1 MKIGQRLAL
10 RFTLVSALLTG
21 TILIFIFVVTRR
33 YVHEDFVERLIK
45 QSSLEVLHFATPHV
59 KDVISQGSFLLINPM
74 TSIYAE
80 NGQLL
85 YESGH
90 YPGHSRWIKNVRGD
104 EVFRM
109 EEGSYTTIGRKYTVG
124 GKTYLVFISDN
135 DLPGQHELDIFMKAI
150 FFGWLVSI
158 GLSYIAGL
166 YFSGNA
172 LKPVKLVVSEV
183 TQITKDNLSYRLTTK
198 ASTIKPDEIE
208 ELVITFNALL
218 DRIEHAFVAQKRF
231 VQHASHEIKT
241 PLTAIMGEAEL
252 ALVKDRTPEEYR
264 RTLLVVV
271 SETERLVNITQGLL
285 TLARFEEGYYSTEL
299 ENVNLIEIIENA
311 EQAFKLR
318 YPERKLVTVS
328 AGEGFFLRGN
338 AQLLQIALYNLID
351 NAFKY
356 SNAEVE
362 LIISKTQSDFII
374 SISDKGIGIP
384 DSDLPKIKSPMFRGA
399 NVKSIPG
406 AGLGLSLVHR
416 IIEFHKGGV
425 EIRSKLNKGTT
436 SQIHIPRSTDN
447 PLN

>member
-21 TILIFIFVVTRR
+21 TILIFIFVVTRG
-33 YVHEDFVERLIK
+33 YAHEDFIERLIK
-45 QSSLEVLHFATPHV
+45 QSSLEVLHFAAPHV
-59 KDVISQGSFLLINPM
+59 KDVIPPGSFLLINPL

-80 NGQLL
+80 DGQLL

-90 YPGHSRWIKNVRGD
+90 YPGHSRWIKDIRSD
-104 EVFRM
+104 EVFRK
-109 EEGSYTTIGRKYTVG
+109 EEGNYTTIGKKYTVG
-124 GKTYLVFISDN
+124 GKTFLVFVSDN

-158 GLSYIAGL
+158 ALSYVAGM
-166 YFSGNA
+166 YFAGNA

-183 TQITKDNLSYRLTTK
+183 NHITKDNLGYRLTTK
-198 ASTIKPDEIE
+198 ADTIKPDEIE

-218 DRIEHAFVAQKRF
+218 DRIESAFVAQKRF

-241 PLTAIMGEAEL
+241 PLTTIMGEAEL
-252 ALVKDRTPEEYR
+252 ALVKDRSPEEYK

-271 SETERLVNITQGLL
+271 SQTERLVNITQGLL

-299 ENVNLIEIIENA
+299 ENVNLIEVIENA

-318 YPERKLVTVS
+318 YPERSLVIEIS
-328 AGEGFFLRGN
+328 GADFFVKGN
-338 AQLLQIALYNLID
+338 VQLLQIALHNLID

-356 SNAEVE
+356 SNEDVK
-362 LIISKTQSDFII
+362 LKISKTGTDFVI
-374 SISDKGIGIP
+374 SISDRGIGIP
-384 DSDLPKIKSPMFRGA
+384 ASDLPKIKSPMFRGA
-399 NVKSIPG
+399 NVKNIPG

-416 IIEFHKGGV
+416 IIEFHKGQLDITS
-425 EIRSKLNKGTT
+425 EINKGTT
-436 SQIHIPRSTDN
+436 TIIYLPTVI
-447 PLN
+447 